1 MIFEYMKEN
10 NITNFGYVIL
20 FEEQPSLSI
29 LLENHELFNDIVID
43 SDEGVYGAV
52 EPDEMF
58 IVGVTIYDEDNQPF
72 SAENL
77 DDENLVDMTYN
88 VTPLFRYKAKTQGL
102 MMEDF
107 VDLDLMNMLFYDVL
121 DEYIQ
126 ERIT

>member
-20 FEEQPSLSI
+20 FEEKPSLSI
-29 LLENHELFNDIVID
+29 LLENHDMFNDIVIE

-58 IVGVTIYDEDNQPF
+58 IVGVTIYDEDNNPF
-72 SAENL
+72 SAEDL
-77 DDENLVDMTYN
+77 DDENLVDMIYN
-88 VTPLFRYKAKTQGL
+88 VIPLFRYKAKTQGL
-102 MMEDF
+102 LMEDF